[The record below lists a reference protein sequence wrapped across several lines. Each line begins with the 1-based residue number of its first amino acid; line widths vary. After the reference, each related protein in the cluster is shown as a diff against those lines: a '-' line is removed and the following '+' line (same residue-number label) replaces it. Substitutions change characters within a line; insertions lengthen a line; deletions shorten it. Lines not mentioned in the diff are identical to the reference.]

1 MTGTIKI
8 ATALIAA
15 LPFVFSASN
24 ASAQSGYPDHAVKM
38 VVGYPPGGPVDI
50 IGRVMG
56 DKLSEVW
63 GQPVVI

>member
-24 ASAQSGYPDHAVKM
+24 ASAQSGYPDHAV
-38 VVGYPPGGPVDI
+38 
-50 IGRVMG
+50 
-56 DKLSEVW
+56 
-63 GQPVVI
+63 